1 MERNTMGEAYEI
13 LNKALFE
20 RISSLDSEKDSVI
33 VCDPKGGVI
42 ASELEEKG
50 YDVKVINIIEYNG
63 LKFIS
68 NIMEKD
74 KELAKCL
81 CYSWTRNILVDYLEE
96 FNTEVIEYVS
106 KVLYRYIEQTL
117 DNTEKTN
124 LKMGRKFLANRND
137 FKEYLTSYIKEIE
150 VEQFTRA
157 LQIVIY
163 QIHSVPLEID
173 FPLFDDIKNIV
184 DDNLENIY
192 KSLLYKDYVKKPVAL
207 AIVYGNKNYHYEEFL
222 NIVLEH
228 IIIKII
234 LDRLEDFK
242 LNDISLILGNID
254 NKYFELFL
262 KNLNDYYEYFEKKED
277 EFSHLNMQENNNINF
292 EVFNW
297 KVIDDTTGNEILFES
312 EI

>member
-1 MERNTMGEAYEI
+1 MRTTMGEAYEI

-33 VCDPKGGVI
+33 VCDPKGEMIGNK
-42 ASELEEKG
+42 LEEKR
-50 YDVKVINIIEYNG
+50 YDVKVINIIEYND

-81 CYSWTRNILVDYLEE
+81 CFSWARNMLVNYLEE
-96 FNTEVIEYVS
+96 FNSEVIDYVS
-106 KVLYRYIEQTL
+106 KVLYRYIEKTF

-124 LKMGRKFLANRND
+124 IKMERKFLANRND
-137 FKEYLTSYIKEIE
+137 FKEYLTSYIEGVEE
-150 VEQFTRA
+150 VMFIRA
-157 LQIVIY
+157 LRIVIY

-222 NIVLEH
+222 NIILEH

-242 LNDISLILGNID
+242 LNDSSLLLGNID
-254 NKYFELFL
+254 NKYFEVFMQ
-262 KNLNDYYEYFEKKED
+262 NLNDYYEYFEKKED
-277 EFSHLNMQENNNINF
+277 EFGHLNMQENNNINF
-292 EVFNW
+292 EVFNLN
-297 KVIDDTTGNEILFES
+297 V
-312 EI
+312 

>member
-1 MERNTMGEAYEI
+1 MRNTKGEAYEV
-13 LNKALFE
+13 LNKSLLD

-33 VCDPKGGVI
+33 VCDPKSEII
-42 ASELEEKG
+42 ASKLEEKR
-50 YDVKVINIIEYNG
+50 YDVKVINIIEYND

-81 CYSWTRNILVDYLEE
+81 CYSWARNILVNDLEE
-96 FNTEVIEYVS
+96 FNTEVIDYVS
-106 KVLYRYIEQTL
+106 KILYGFIELTL
-117 DNTEKTN
+117 DDTEITTI
-124 LKMGRKFLANRND
+124 KMGRKFLANRND
-137 FKEYLTSYIKEIE
+137 FKEYLNSYIKG
-150 VEQFTRA
+150 VEEAAFIRA
-157 LQIVIY
+157 LRIVIY

-173 FPLFDDIKNIV
+173 FPLFDDMKNIV

-207 AIVYGNKNYHYEEFL
+207 AIVYGNKNYHYEDFL
-222 NIVLEH
+222 NIILEH

-234 LDRLEDFK
+234 LDRLEDYK

-262 KNLNDYYEYFEKKED
+262 QNLDDYYDEYFEKKED

-297 KVIDDTTGNEILFES
+297 NSF
-312 EI
+312 

>member
-13 LNKALFE
+13 LNKSLLN

-33 VCDPKGGVI
+33 VCDPKGEMI
-42 ASELEEKG
+42 ASELKEKG
-50 YDVKVINIIEYNG
+50 YDIKVINIIEYND

-81 CYSWTRNILVDYLEE
+81 CYSWARNMLVNYLEE
-96 FNTEVIEYVS
+96 FNKEIIMDVS
-106 KVLYRYIEQTL
+106 KSLYRFIEITL
-117 DNTEKTN
+117 DDTERTTVD
-124 LKMGRKFLANRND
+124 MGRNFLADRND
-137 FKEYLTSYIKEIE
+137 FKEYLKTYVELIE
-150 VEQFTRA
+150 GDEFIRA
-157 LQIVIY
+157 LKIVIS
-163 QIHSVPLEID
+163 QIHNVPLEID

-222 NIVLEH
+222 NIILEH

-242 LNDISLILGNID
+242 LNDSSLLLGNID
-254 NKYFELFL
+254 NKYFEVFMQ
-262 KNLNDYYEYFEKKED
+262 NLNDYYEYFEKKED
-277 EFSHLNMQENNNINF
+277 EFGHLNMQENNNINF
-292 EVFNW
+292 EIFNW
-297 KVIDDTTGNEILFES
+297 NV
-312 EI
+312 

>member
-50 YDVKVINIIEYNG
+50 YDVKVINIIEYND

-74 KELAKCL
+74 KKLAKCL
-81 CYSWTRNILVDYLEE
+81 CYSWARNMLVNYLEE
-96 FNTEVIEYVS
+96 FNTEVIDYVS
-106 KVLYRYIEQTL
+106 KILYGFIELTL
-117 DNTEKTN
+117 DDTEITTI
-124 LKMGRKFLANRND
+124 KMGRKFFANRND
-137 FKEYLTSYIKEIE
+137 FKEYLTSYING
-150 VEQFTRA
+150 VEEATFIRA
-157 LQIVIY
+157 LRIIIY

-173 FPLFDDIKNIV
+173 FPLFDDMPNIT
-184 DDNLENIY
+184 DNKLENIY

-207 AIVYGNKNYHYEEFL
+207 NILYGKREYYYEEFL
-222 NIVLEH
+222 NIILEH

-262 KNLNDYYEYFEKKED
+262 QNLNDYYEYFEKKED

-297 KVIDDTTGNEILFES
+297 NV
-312 EI
+312 

>member
-1 MERNTMGEAYEI
+1 MRTTMGEAYEI

-33 VCDPKGGVI
+33 VCDPKGEMIGNK
-42 ASELEEKG
+42 LEEKR
-50 YDVKVINIIEYNG
+50 YDVKVINIIEYND

-81 CYSWTRNILVDYLEE
+81 CFSWARNMLVNYLEE
-96 FNTEVIEYVS
+96 FNSEVIDYVS
-106 KVLYRYIEQTL
+106 KVLYRYIEKTL

-124 LKMGRKFLANRND
+124 IKMERKFLANRND
-137 FKEYLTSYIKEIE
+137 FKEYLTSYIEGVEE
-150 VEQFTRA
+150 VMFIRA
-157 LQIVIY
+157 LRIVIY

-222 NIVLEH
+222 NIILEH

-242 LNDISLILGNID
+242 LNDSSLLLGNID
-254 NKYFELFL
+254 NKYFEVFMQ
-262 KNLNDYYEYFEKKED
+262 NLNDYYEYFEKKED
-277 EFSHLNMQENNNINF
+277 EFGHLNMQENNVNF

-297 KVIDDTTGNEILFES
+297 NI
-312 EI
+312 